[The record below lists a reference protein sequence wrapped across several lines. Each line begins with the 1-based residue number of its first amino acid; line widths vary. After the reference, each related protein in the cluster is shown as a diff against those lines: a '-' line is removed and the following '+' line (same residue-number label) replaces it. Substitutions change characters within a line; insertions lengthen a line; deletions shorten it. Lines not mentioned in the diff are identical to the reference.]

1 MTQVSA
7 FRSPLIVASALVLLA
22 EMCFAGVSA
31 LVKHASET
39 LPYEH
44 LVFFRNLFA
53 LIVLLPWLYRRRAT
67 AFRTE
72 QLPLHLLRAVV
83 GIAAMYLFFLV
94 IATIPLAQATLVL
107 LMAPFIIP
115 IISHF
120 WLKESITR
128 QVVLSIGLGFTG
140 ALIFL
145 NPLAQSIHPMVG
157 VAFIAAIFAAWTKT
171 MIRKL
176 STTESPSKIVFYFS
190 FFASILSA
198 LPMLIRWQPI
208 PPSAMLAIAGIGLLA
223 VIGQLAM
230 TRAFSIAPPSQ
241 VGVFTYSSVIF
252 AAILGYIIWGE
263 AITWFMVI
271 GSSMIFIAGYFA
283 LRKQRHSAQPI
294 NTNTPTTGPPV

>member
-1 MTQVSA
+1 MLNL
-7 FRSPLIVASALVLLA
+7 SPLVIASALVLIA

-31 LVKHASET
+31 LVKHTSVL
-39 LPYEH
+39 LPFEH

-53 LIVLLPWLYRRRAT
+53 LLVLLPWLYRKRAM
-67 AFRTE
+67 AFQTE
-72 QLPLHLLRAVV
+72 QFGLHILRAVF

-107 LMAPFIIP
+107 LLAPFLIP
-115 IISHF
+115 IISYF
-120 WLKESITR
+120 WLKEHIRPRLFFT
-128 QVVLSIGLGFTG
+128 IALGFIG
-140 ALIFL
+140 AFVFL
-145 NPLAQSIHPMVG
+145 NPAEQSLHPMVS

-190 FFASILSA
+190 FFASVFSFFPL
-198 LPMLIRWQPI
+198 LIRWQPI
-208 PPSAMLAIAGIGLLA
+208 PLNAWLGILGIGLFA

-252 AAILGYIIWGE
+252 AAILGYLFWGE
-263 AITWFMVI
+263 AITSYMVAGFLI
-271 GSSMIFIAGYFA
+271 ILSAGY
-283 LRKQRHSAQPI
+283 LTLKR
-294 NTNTPTTGPPV
+294 

>member
-1 MTQVSA
+1 MPH
-7 FRSPLIVASALVLLA
+7 FKNPIVIASALVLIA
-22 EMCFAGVSA
+22 ELCFAGVSA
-31 LVKHASET
+31 LVKHASQT

-53 LIVLLPWLYRRRAT
+53 FILLLPWLYRRRTT
-67 AFRTE
+67 AFKTE

-115 IISHF
+115 IISYF
-120 WLKESITR
+120 WLKESISQR
-128 QVVLSIGLGFTG
+128 VIFSIALGFSG

-145 NPLAQSIHPMVG
+145 NPLAQSIHPMVV
-157 VAFIAAIFAAWTKT
+157 VALVAAVFAAWTKT

-190 FFASILSA
+190 FFASVLSA

-208 PPSAMLAIAGIGLLA
+208 APSAWGAILGIGLLA
-223 VIGQLAM
+223 VVGQLAM

-252 AAILGYIIWGE
+252 AALLGYLIWGE
-263 AITWFMVI
+263 AITFTMVL
-271 GSSMIFIAGYFA
+271 GSAIIFVAGYLA
-283 LRKQRHSAQPI
+283 LRRTR
-294 NTNTPTTGPPV
+294 NPVNSLSGVVSGGRTR